1 MTYIKLK
8 WDAVF
13 NAAVNR
19 QVEFEKY
26 QADWHEKRIARLME
40 NTTGFL
46 WWKRKVT
53 RQEAE
58 QLHQEYVDEIYWVPR
73 TKSLE
78 RARQLGAVAIKASS
92 QYEDNNDYVYLDKDD
107 VTFLFGV

>member
-8 WDAVF
+8 WDVVF

-26 QADWHEKRIARLME
+26 QADWHEMRITRLME
-40 NTTGFL
+40 NTTGIL

-58 QLHQEYVDEIYWVPR
+58 QRHQELLEEFYLVPR

-78 RARQLGAVAIKASS
+78 RARQLGAAAIKASS

-107 VTFLFGV
+107 VVFLFGV